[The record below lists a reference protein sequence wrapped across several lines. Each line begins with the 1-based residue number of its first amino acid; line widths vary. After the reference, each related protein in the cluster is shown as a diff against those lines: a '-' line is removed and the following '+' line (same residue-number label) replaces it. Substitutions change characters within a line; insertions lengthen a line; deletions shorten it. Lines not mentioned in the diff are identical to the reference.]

1 MQKTTLSLMMGVSLL
16 FAMSACQPP
25 SDMKKTSDNSDTLNK
40 SSTSTQTAKQPST
53 QPLIEAKT
61 PRALT
66 NALVALSEKQ
76 LTNKLVCTKLS
87 ASMKDIDNKSKIEDI
102 HGIQRQLNA
111 CLPMTANVEILQWL
125 TEYQALYGRFLG
137 SNDSMDCASFHD
149 VAETINQG
157 KQLSVEQL
165 KALSPRKRYLSEL
178 VQSNAD
184 VSVLYVGEGIFKFH
198 HNLKAMADLF
208 VPYLPADQA
217 IFIQRMAKDNQ
228 DIFWNDGAV
237 AVSFDKVMARAVFW
251 ENYVKTYPDSYFTE
265 DAKNLFATY
274 RYVLFYGSN
283 NTQWTDDSIHEFT
296 DPKYKQA
303 IQQLAKRPSSIL
315 AQDAHTFLD
324 FMALSDSKR
333 KKKYPVP
340 NKDDNGNKIDDW
352 EIPRYQ
358 LTEVLQKPSPW
369 KTDGNRDCLTGV
381 ICVDY
386 KVE

>member
-16 FAMSACQPP
+16 LAMSACQPP
-25 SDMKKTSDNSDTLNK
+25 SDMTETSDNSDTSNK
-40 SSTSTQTAKQPST
+40 SSTSTQTVKQPST

-87 ASMKDIDNKSKIEDI
+87 DSMKSIDNKSKIEDI

-125 TEYQALYGRFLG
+125 KEYQAMYGRFLG
-137 SNDSMDCASFHD
+137 SNDSMDYTSFHD

-157 KQLSVEQL
+157 KQLSVAQL

-184 VSVLYVGEGIFKFH
+184 VSLLYIGEGLFVFH
-198 HNLKAMADLF
+198 HDLMSMANLFA
-208 VPYLPADQA
+208 PYLPKDQA
-217 IFIQRMAKDNQ
+217 AFIQRMAKDNQ
-228 DIFWNDGAV
+228 DIFWNDAAV
-237 AVSFDKVMARAVFW
+237 AVSFKEVVERAVFW
-251 ENYVKTYPDSYFTE
+251 EKYVNTYPNSYFIK
-265 DAKNLFATY
+265 DAKNLFEMY

-283 NTQWTDDSIHEFT
+283 NTQWTDDSIHEFIN
-296 DPKYKQA
+296 PKYKQA
-303 IQQLAKRPSSIL
+303 IQQLAKRSNSIL
-315 AQDAHTFLD
+315 AQDAQNFLD

-340 NKDDNGNKIDDW
+340 SKDDNGNKIDDW
-352 EIPRYQ
+352 EMPHYQ
-358 LTEVLQKPSPW
+358 LTEALQKPLPW
-369 KTDGNRDCLTGV
+369 KMDGNRDCLTGV

>member
-76 LTNKLVCTKLS
+76 LTNKLVCTKLN
-87 ASMKDIDNKSKIEDI
+87 ASMKDIDDKSKIEDI

-137 SNDSMDCASFHD
+137 SNDSMDYTSFHD

-157 KQLSVEQL
+157 KQLSIEQL

-184 VSVLYVGEGIFKFH
+184 VSVLYLGEGNFKFH
-198 HNLKAMADLF
+198 HDLKAMADLF
-208 VPYLPADQA
+208 APYLPKDQA
-217 IFIQRMAKDNQ
+217 TFIRRMAEDNQ
-228 DIFWNDGAV
+228 DIFWNDAAV
-237 AVSFDKVMARAVFW
+237 EISYEAVIERAVFW
-251 ENYVKTYPDSYFTE
+251 ESYVNTYPNSYFIK
-265 DAKNLFATY
+265 DAKNLFEMY
-274 RYVLFYGSN
+274 RHVLFFGSD
-283 NTQWTDDSIHEFT
+283 NTQWTDDSIHEFIN
-296 DPKYKQA
+296 PKYKQA
-303 IQQLAKRPSSIL
+303 IQQLAKRPNSIL
-315 AQDAHTFLD
+315 AQDAQNFLD

-340 NKDDNGNKIDDW
+340 SKDDNGNKIDDW
-352 EIPRYQ
+352 EKPHYQ
-358 LTEVLQKPSPW
+358 LTEALQKPLPW
-369 KTDGNRDCLTGV
+369 EMEGNRDCLTGV
-381 ICVDY
+381 ICMDY